1 MHVSIQDQRPL
12 LHISSLTTSFMV
24 NCHPCNHAQQE
35 QTPVYQQDLKGNPLD
50 KPTSKQQHFRV
61 SCVQSHEWTRAK
73 RKTVHIRHHSILKR
87 TIRHRTKTCSLKC
100 GNDLQVGQLAGEPS
114 CFSIGRLMSL
124 LTVIADQQWQTGMAV
139 RLIYITQRLN
149 IKNWSLEC
157 YVVCIPRTRVVLK
170 D

>member
-1 MHVSIQDQRPL
+1 
-12 LHISSLTTSFMV
+12 
-24 NCHPCNHAQQE
+24 
-35 QTPVYQQDLKGNPLD
+35 
-50 KPTSKQQHFRV
+50 
-61 SCVQSHEWTRAK
+61 
-73 RKTVHIRHHSILKR
+73 
-87 TIRHRTKTCSLKC
+87 
-100 GNDLQVGQLAGEPS
+100 
-114 CFSIGRLMSL
+114 MSL